1 MTYALGLEAALQP
14 GKDHGRRERWECS
27 VFIPSLTKGWVRT
40 DALPAKA
47 TPAGNIALL
56 RKFAYNLTVLAERD
70 GTTSKKEGNHCLQLF
85 AKPNTVKRLPSG
97 KIPRMSA

>member
-1 MTYALGLEAALQP
+1 M
-14 GKDHGRRERWECS
+14 R
-27 VFIPSLTKGWVRT
+27 GWVRT

-56 RKFAYNLTVLAERD
+56 RKFAYNLTILAERK
-70 GTTSKKEGNHCLQLF
+70 GAISKKEGNLSIKLF
-85 AKPNTVKRLPSG
+85 AKPTTVKRLLFG